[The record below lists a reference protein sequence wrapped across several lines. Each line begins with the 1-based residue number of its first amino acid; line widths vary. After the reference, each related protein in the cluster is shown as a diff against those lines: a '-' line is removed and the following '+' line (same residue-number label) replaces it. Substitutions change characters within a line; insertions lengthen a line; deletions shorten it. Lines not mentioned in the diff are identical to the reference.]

1 MEAETRESELNL
13 HPKGLR
19 EFLLTGGRAEGRPK
33 WSIPLVDNS
42 VFVLEVLLYVF
53 GEAFNFAFLSNVVL
67 CFETWIFFFF

>member
-1 MEAETRESELNL
+1 M
-13 HPKGLR
+13 
-19 EFLLTGGRAEGRPK
+19 
-33 WSIPLVDNS
+33 DNS